1 MCCRGPKPSTTW
13 PGTREREERH
23 CLQRQRKPRPLTA
36 ARPHFVGLQDSGL
49 MPDGSINPASTADKL
64 EAFGLDAMLNCWSP
78 LVHATKVGAPL
89 HTEWTQECSQSVH
102 SSSQPA
108 PFAASPSCSA
118 GASLSVAA
126 PSDRC
131 PAITIFPPRS
141 LAVSRCRLRRRSS
154 SAEQVCPARRTAA
167 CASSRRRT
175 SSGRSS
181 TWRSAPTS
189 RTGPTAPTR
198 RCRAHLVIICFKTH
212 THTHRAVALF

>member
-1 MCCRGPKPSTTW
+1 
-13 PGTREREERH
+13 
-23 CLQRQRKPRPLTA
+23 
-36 ARPHFVGLQDSGL
+36 

-131 PAITIFPPRS
+131 PAITIFPPPALWLS
-141 LAVSRCRLRRRSS
+141 PVVVSVVGPPPLNKCALQGERLH
-154 SAEQVCPARRTAA
+154 ALHTEDAQIVHAA
-167 CASSRRRT
+167 NIDY
-175 SSGRSS
+175 
-181 TWRSAPTS
+181 P
-189 RTGPTAPTR
+189 PTR
-198 RCRAHLVIICFKTH
+198 WP
-212 THTHRAVALF
+212 